1 MFTQVL
7 DILERVLS
15 IFNYKFARLDGNTP
29 VQERQDLIDLFN
41 QDDKIH
47 IFLIS
52 TKAGGVGINLVAA
65 NHVIMFDQSFNPHED
80 KQAEDRAHRVGQTKE
95 VKVYRLI
102 SDETIEKNI
111 FSVARNK
118 LELDEKIST
127 LESIV
132 YS

>member
-1 MFTQVL
+1 M
-7 DILERVLS
+7 
-15 IFNYKFARLDGNTP
+15 
-29 VQERQDLIDLFN
+29 IDLFN